1 MHCTRKTWISGLISP
16 ACQVRLAWV
25 LGVRTKK
32 YSKRFE
38 HMMGD
43 NSVNLKQLSEKLG
56 LSQTTVSRALNG
68 YPEVSEATRERVL
81 KAAQQTG
88 YKPNKAAQRLATGKA
103 KSIGLVMQS
112 ALEIGSDPH
121 FSEFLSGLAEE
132 AVKYDFNFVMAPAAP
147 DDEINAIKRLISS
160 GYVDAIFLAHVVDP
174 DPRVE
179 LLRSSSIPYL
189 LHGRIMGD
197 VHDYPY
203 LDVDNEGAFYTAAK
217 LLLQLGHRRFALLNG
232 VERFTFAMR
241 RKIGVE
247 KALGEAGIALRP
259 EMVQHSVMSDQAGFR
274 GMERFLA
281 QRERPTAVLCASTA
295 LALGAVRAINKAGL
309 KLGHDISLI
318 AHDDVL
324 TTLRPES
331 FSVPLTTTRSSLRA
345 AGARIARRLISKLEG
360 LDDMPFQ
367 ELWETELIVRASTGP
382 APDSD

>member
-1 MHCTRKTWISGLISP
+1 
-16 ACQVRLAWV
+16 
-25 LGVRTKK
+25 
-32 YSKRFE
+32 
-38 HMMGD
+38 
-43 NSVNLKQLSEKLG
+43 VNLKQLSDRLG

-112 ALEIGSDPH
+112 APEIGGDPH

-132 AVKYDFNFVMAPAAP
+132 AVKHDFHFVMAPASP
-147 DDEINAIKRLISS
+147 DDELNAIKRLIAS
-160 GYVDAIFLAHVVDP
+160 GYVDAVFLAHVVDP
-174 DPRVE
+174 DPRVD

-217 LLLQLGHRRFALLNG
+217 LLLQLGHKRFALLNG
-232 VERFTFAMR
+232 MERFTFAMR
-241 RKIGVE
+241 RKIGTE
-247 KALGEAGIALRP
+247 KALAEAGLALPPRW
-259 EMVQHSVMSDQAGFR
+259 VQHSVMSDQAGFR
-274 GMERFLA
+274 AMERFLA
-281 QRERPTAVLCASTA
+281 GPDRPTAVLCASTA

-309 KLGHDISLI
+309 KLGQDISLI

-324 TTLRPES
+324 STLRPEN

-345 AGARIARRLISKLEG
+345 AGARIGQRLIST
-360 LDDMPFQ
+360 LDGGSDLPEQ
-367 ELWETELIVRASTGP
+367 ELWEAELILRASTGP
-382 APDSD
+382 APA

>member
-1 MHCTRKTWISGLISP
+1 M
-16 ACQVRLAWV
+16 
-25 LGVRTKK
+25 
-32 YSKRFE
+32 
-38 HMMGD
+38 
-43 NSVNLKQLSEKLG
+43 NLKQLSDRLG

-112 ALEIGSDPH
+112 APEIGGDPH

-132 AVKYDFNFVMAPAAP
+132 AVKHDFHFVMAPASP
-147 DDEINAIKRLISS
+147 DDEVNAIKRLIAS

-189 LHGRIMGD
+189 LHGRIMGET
-197 VHDYPY
+197 HDYPY
-203 LDVDNEGAFYTAAK
+203 LDVDNEGAFHTAAK
-217 LLLQLGHRRFALLNG
+217 LLLQLGHKRFALLNG
-232 VERFTFAMR
+232 MERFTFAMR
-241 RKIGVE
+241 RKIGLE
-247 KALGEAGIALRP
+247 KALGEAGLELRP
-259 EMVQHSVMSDQAGFR
+259 DLVHHSVMSDQAGFR
-274 GMERFLA
+274 AMERFLA
-281 QRERPTAVLCASTA
+281 LPDRPTAVLCASTA

-309 KLGHDISLI
+309 KLGTDISLI

-324 TTLRPES
+324 STLRPEN

-345 AGARIARRLISKLEG
+345 AGARIGQRLIGTLAGSSDLPE
-360 LDDMPFQ
+360 Q
-367 ELWETELIVRASTGP
+367 ELWEAELIMRASTGP
-382 APDSD
+382 APACG